1 MLSLLFYLGTFI
13 PGHTPAAF
21 DPGRP
26 IIKQM
31 IVEDVQCY
39 HTSTGKVKIV
49 VAGGQPPYQYSLDG
63 NIFQKQD
70 LFENLRAGHY
80 NIYLKDAAG
89 GLNTSSFTVKEPE
102 KILFSPSKTTNSSC
116 CEPNGAILV
125 HAQGGT
131 GKIRYQLNDSP
142 FQSSGYFKG
151 LSGGYTVIAKDSL
164 GCKAT
169 LVVKVDDLNKP
180 MIDFLNST
188 EVSCFNGNNGSITVY
203 TIGGSGTLKYSVDS
217 GKNWQTNAM
226 FAQLKAGTYMVKV
239 KDETGCSD
247 SLSIVI
253 SQPHALEV
261 SALHTGTAKNESVIV
276 LYSIGGTGSHMYSLN
291 GTDYQSALVFTVN
304 NPGDTIYVK
313 DIAGCTG
320 ISKITGD
327 KQTKKIKDQ

>member
-1 MLSLLFYLGTFI
+1 MFTLLFYLGTLLPGNTSPASI
-13 PGHTPAAF
+13 PGKPV
-21 DPGRP
+21 
-26 IIKQM
+26 IKQM
-31 IVEDVQCY
+31 IVEDVQC
-39 HTSTGKVKIV
+39 HHSSTGKVKIV
-49 VAGGQPPYQYSLDG
+49 VTGGQPPYQYSLDG
-63 NIFQKQD
+63 NNFQKQD
-70 LFENLRAGHY
+70 LFENLKAGHY
-80 NIYLKDAAG
+80 NVYLKDAAG
-89 GLNTSSFTVKEPE
+89 GLNTSSFTVKEPQ
-102 KILFSPSKTTNSSC
+102 KIQFSPSKTTNSSC

-131 GKIRYQLNDSP
+131 GRIRYQLNDSP
-142 FQSSGYFKG
+142 FQGSGYFKG

-217 GKNWQTNAM
+217 GKNWQANPM
-226 FAQLKAGTYMVKV
+226 FTQLKAGTYMVRV

-253 SQPHALEV
+253 SQPHELEV
-261 SALHTGTAKNESVIV
+261 SALSLGTADNASVTV
-276 LYSIGGTGSHMYSLN
+276 QYSIGGTGSHMYSLN
-291 GTDYQSALVFTVN
+291 GTDYQSALVFKGTN
-304 NPGDTIYVK
+304 LGDTIYVK

-320 ISKITGD
+320 VSKIAGD
-327 KQTKKIKDQ
+327 RRTKKHKDQ